1 MSSRSGNRTPGAS
14 VTGSNVTNYTNR
26 DRALIGL
33 RVGKIEAIDGIRT
46 RDLSLTKRVLCQL
59 SYDGISMVIV
69 TVKIHLPGIEP
80 GTSRV

>member
-1 MSSRSGNRTPGAS
+1 MGYHRGPLGPIGFAM
-14 VTGSNVTNYTNR
+14 
-26 DRALIGL
+26 RAGC
-33 RVGKIEAIDGIRT
+33 KKAFDGIRT

-69 TVKIHLPGIEP
+69 RVKIHLPGIEP